1 MKIIFVS
8 IGMPDLSTTQG
19 EMYADLLR
27 ELNNKNHSITVMA
40 PSNGDVMTG
49 LYQEGTFRVLRVKVG
64 QFRGNIPFYKKG
76 LRILQ
81 LSYKYKKAYKRYL
94 KNEEFDVVM
103 MATPPSTLVDV
114 VDLIKRK
121 SRAKFYLILRD
132 IHPES
137 LNRTVISKDIL
148 ERKDVYDECKKPFK
162 VNHLVWK
169 LLYVRSQ
176 QLYKITDWVGCMSP
190 GNQVYLDSIAPP
202 SANRRSV
209 VLPNWCKEVELPP
222 LDCNSIKEK
231 YGLGGKFVAIFGGVI
246 GPAQGVWNIATLAK
260 HYVDNPEIVF
270 LIVGRGYKKELL
282 EKWAKEDK
290 LNNIKFMEFMP
301 KEDYEKIL
309 QMADVGMISID
320 EKFTVPTC
328 PSKVI
333 GYMSMAKPVIAMF
346 NKGSDYGDYYIDNSG
361 CGLWSVGLDN
371 EKMFSNFD
379 WMYTH
384 PEERKAMGKAG
395 YEYFIKNFTPSA
407 VCDILC
413 EQIKDNSLK

>member
-8 IGMPDLSTTQG
+8 IGMPNLSTQKG

-27 ELNNKNHSITVMA
+27 ELNNHNHSITVMA
-40 PSNGDVMTG
+40 PSNGEQLSG
-49 LYQEGTFRVLRVKVG
+49 LYQEGDFRVLRVKVG

-81 LSYKYKKAYKRYL
+81 LSSKYKKAYKKHL
-94 KNEEFDVVM
+94 SNEKFDVVM

-114 VDLIKRK
+114 IDLIKRK
-121 SRAKFYLILRD
+121 SGAKCYLILRD

-137 LNRTVISKDIL
+137 LNRTIISKDII
-148 ERKDVYDECKKPFK
+148 ERNDVYDECKKPFR
-162 VNHLVWK
+162 VNPFVWRF
-169 LLYVRSQ
+169 LYVRSQ
-176 QLYKITDWVGCMSP
+176 KLYKIADWVGCMSP
-190 GNQVYLDSIAPP
+190 GNQDYLDRIAP
-202 SANRRSV
+202 SSTNRKNV
-209 VLPNWCKEVELPP
+209 VLPNWCKEVDLPSLDYEL
-222 LDCNSIKEK
+222 IKEK
-231 YGLGGKFVAIFGGVI
+231 YGFGGKYVAIFGGVI

-260 HYVDNPEIVF
+260 HYVDNPDIVF
-270 LIVGRGYKKELL
+270 LIVGRGYKKALL
-282 EKWAKEDK
+282 EKWAKEENLK
-290 LNNIKFMEFMP
+290 NMRFMEFMP

-309 QMADVGMISID
+309 QMADVGLISID

-346 NKGSDYGDYYIDNSG
+346 NKGSDYGDYYIDRSG

-371 EKMFSNFD
+371 EKMFSNFE

-384 PEERKAMGKAG
+384 PEERKAMGKSG
-395 YEYFIKNFTPSA
+395 YEYFLKNYTPKA

-413 EQIKDNSLK
+413 EQIEENNK